1 MATTTTTTTKKD
13 SNKKPRLDATADN
26 DYYEY
31 TSCECVYVAV
41 FQEEMSPA
49 VILGVF
55 GKLVDANDECL
66 YQAAQLGVTLSGEKQ
81 AALREAE
88 PMRWD
93 NPEGLSCW
101 VERHRVRDGCEFTLH
116 RRATMPAGGIDCT
129 AWLRQQQS

>member
-1 MATTTTTTTKKD
+1 MATTTTTTSKD
-13 SNKKPRLDATADN
+13 SNTKTRLDADN
-26 DYYEY
+26 DYHDYMSSNY
-31 TSCECVYVAV
+31 VYVAV
-41 FQEEMSPA
+41 FQEETAPA

-116 RRATMPAGGIDCT
+116 RGSTVPTAGIDCS
-129 AWLRQQQS
+129 AWVRQQQS